1 MPNES
6 GSADIGTATWQSER
20 TCRNHRNR
28 SIQTAGI
35 EVWRRKHLHLQNNC
49 LFCKPDTL
57 LQPLRD
63 DAIYHHFTGD
73 NYRELALAY
82 HLTEKTV
89 RDIIDRQNAANMSG
103 QMSLLQEEF

>member
-1 MPNES
+1 MNLDQLILEPLHGNQREL
-6 GSADIGTATWQSER
+6 AETI
-20 TCRNHRNR
+20 
-28 SIQTAGI
+28 GI
-35 EVWRRKHLHLQNNC
+35 EAYKRLVLKYGGGNIYI
-49 LFCKPDTL
+49 CKPDTL

>member
-1 MPNES
+1 MNLDQLTLEQLQ
-6 GSADIGTATWQSER
+6 GNQRELAETI
-20 TCRNHRNR
+20 
-28 SIQTAGI
+28 GI
-35 EVWRRKHLHLQNNC
+35 EAYKRLVLKYGGGNIYI
-49 LFCKPDTL
+49 CK
-57 LQPLRD
+57 PLRD
-63 DAIYHHFTGD
+63 DAIYQHFDGG